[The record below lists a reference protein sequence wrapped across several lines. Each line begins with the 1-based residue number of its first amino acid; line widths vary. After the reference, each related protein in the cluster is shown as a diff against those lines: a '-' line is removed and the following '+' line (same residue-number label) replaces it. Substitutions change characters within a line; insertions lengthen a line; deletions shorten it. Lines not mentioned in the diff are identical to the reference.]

1 MPRWAMAYHGI
12 MALAG
17 MVLGRIVQITYGQ
30 ARLQSLPQDGPA
42 PHSAFWGDW
51 ILGIIQLPTVP
62 VLHIPVSHRIHVWYI
77 QGIYANIW
85 GILMVNVTI
94 YSIHGSYGYSFF
106 WLVSSLWLWCIH
118 VHRNLMKFKV
128 ATVSDTNHP
137 RRGQELVLVVPRGAT
152 LITGQ
157 SIPNNIKLEVSRDTP
172 DHPTLDHDDSYWNN
186 HSDDWGSPMK
196 KLGRPLTPQV
206 SGGLSNETFDQL
218 LVFFSY
224 GGFHSHGGA
233 PNWMVYV
240 H

>member
-1 MPRWAMAYHGI
+1 M
-12 MALAG
+12 
-17 MVLGRIVQITYGQ
+17 
-30 ARLQSLPQDGPA
+30 
-42 PHSAFWGDW
+42 
-51 ILGIIQLPTVP
+51 
-62 VLHIPVSHRIHVWYI
+62 
-77 QGIYANIW
+77 
-85 GILMVNVTI
+85 MVNVTI

-218 LVFFSY
+218 LVFFHMEVSIAMGEPQTGWFMSIKTSIY
-224 GGFHSHGGA
+224 KFYKGIFHG
-233 PNWMVYV
+233 YV
-240 H
+240 